1 MKNSNVDIKMLK
13 AVLREMDKDIEERA
27 KELRD
32 AETRLSI
39 AKDNRARLYIAT
51 ETLLEEEL

>member
-39 AKDNRARLYIAT
+39 AKDNRARLYVAA
-51 ETLLEEEL
+51 ETLLKEEL